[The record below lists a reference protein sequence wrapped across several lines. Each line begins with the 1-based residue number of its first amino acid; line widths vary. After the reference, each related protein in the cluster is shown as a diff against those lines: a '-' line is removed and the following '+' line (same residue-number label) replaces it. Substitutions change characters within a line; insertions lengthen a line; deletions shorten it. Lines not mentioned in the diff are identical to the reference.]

1 MKNIRLTILFVLLSI
16 YSVNA
21 QINVL
26 PELYSL
32 QGDALADH
40 SDYMRLIGLYQTLNR
55 ESRTIF
61 ELTDTESAMV
71 DGIASSGTGT
81 SKAMAEAILMERSD
95 EIIVSHSCPTMP
107 EDDGGDRGRGGFT
120 ETSLNEAMGF
130 TVSVSPNPATTW
142 AMVDYTLPASAH
154 SARFSLTNT
163 YGVTVANYNL
173 SAGETQKVLDLRFL
187 ADGVYFYT
195 VLCGKHSQTGKL
207 IIVK

>member
-1 MKNIRLTILFVLLSI
+1 MLVASYLHEGD
-16 YSVNA
+16 SVHAFALANM
-21 QINVL
+21 L

-142 AMVDYTLPASAH
+142 TMVAYTLPVDATKAT
-154 SARFSLTNT
+154 FNLTNAL
-163 YGVTVANYNL
+163 GVTVATYDL
-173 SAGETQKVLDLRFL
+173 PGDETQKVIDLRGL
-187 ADGVYFYT
+187 ADGFYLYT
-195 VLCGKHSQTGKL
+195 VQCGKHVYTGKL
-207 IIVK
+207 VVTK